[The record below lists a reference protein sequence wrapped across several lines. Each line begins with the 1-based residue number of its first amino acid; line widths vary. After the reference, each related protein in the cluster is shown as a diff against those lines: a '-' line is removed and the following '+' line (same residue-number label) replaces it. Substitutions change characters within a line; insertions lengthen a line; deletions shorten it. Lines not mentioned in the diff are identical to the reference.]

1 MIQEEYEKYIKRLD
15 KAIKEKACYMSNAK
29 WYKFFSAVEQLDI
42 FLPQALMKF
51 LSDNQTYSFYFGG
64 GFDEKGILDGR
75 NCPFLYKEIEWIFV
89 PSVHEYERFNRKEKL
104 QSTFEAVNLS
114 LIVETLKRLGQY
126 EFDIDENGLRLY
138 GYK

>member
-1 MIQEEYEKYIKRLD
+1 MLQEKYEKYLKRLE
-15 KAIKEKACYMSNAK
+15 KERKEKTGYMSNAK

-75 NCPFLYKEIEWIFV
+75 NCPFLYKEMVAIT
-89 PSVHEYERFNRKEKL
+89 K
-104 QSTFEAVNLS
+104 
-114 LIVETLKRLGQY
+114 
-126 EFDIDENGLRLY
+126 
-138 GYK
+138 